1 LRPGGG
7 WAAAD
12 YSEPGYSEPGY
23 AEPGYAEPGYAEPGY
38 PEPGYAEPGYPEPGY
53 PEPGYP
59 EPGYPEPG
67 YPEPGAWYGE
77 PGYADPRHGAPGH
90 GAPGPGQSG
99 YADPGYSVLAVSDPA
114 ADVTS
119 TQTWQVV
126 DAAPAQSG
134 WADLRAPVADQPRP
148 GSWDEP
154 VADGAAPAP
163 AGRAGLTTGRL
174 DQAGRPD
181 HGRTGPGRPDTGG
194 HRAAPPRPGSAGPAV
209 DNGSR
214 TAPPASPGPRTGRP
228 HPRCA
233 HARARGHA
241 RLLLAGALVVA
252 IIAGAAVYLFLTGSR
267 SGSGKAAAAAR
278 HSAAAPRR
286 PPSAAAP
293 ATPALGQWGHIVT
306 RAADPLTL
314 SLGELFPASF
324 SSGGSTYTRAVQRDG
339 TSCTTGVIGSAL
351 QSALRAGR
359 CTQVMRASYLSGD
372 SKLMGTIG
380 VLNLIS
386 VSAAERSGKV
396 AGGGDFIAQLA
407 AAKGPTRH
415 LTRGTGLEETEVKGH
430 YLVLVWA
437 EFADLRAPRS
447 KAQRLELET
456 FCNRLIQNTANLS
469 LASREITGKPRTP

>member
-12 YSEPGYSEPGY
+12 YSGPGY
-23 AEPGYAEPGYAEPGY
+23 A
-38 PEPGYAEPGYPEPGY
+38 EPGY

-90 GAPGPGQSG
+90 GAPGHGAPGPSQSG

-194 HRAAPPRPGSAGPAV
+194 HRAAPP
-209 DNGSR
+209 
-214 TAPPASPGPRTGRP
+214 
-228 HPRCA
+228 HPRRA

-286 PPSAAAP
+286 QPSAAAP

-306 RAADPLTL
+306 RAADPLAL

-339 TSCTTGVIGSAL
+339 TSCATGVIGSAL